1 MKRLTTLLLG
11 LVFFIALSS
20 VCTAETLKVG
30 VFDLKKIMTESK
42 TVQGYRH
49 KIDNDLLPKK
59 KAFAAKQEAGRQ
71 MEERL
76 KKEGASM
83 ATSDRRTLEEKLS
96 SDIRD
101 LKRMKEDFDA
111 ELQKIDRD
119 LTQKAFEEINKVVKD
134 IAVKE
139 SFTIIFE
146 KNAAGIVFLKEG
158 TDITEKVIK
167 AYDKK

>member
-1 MKRLTTLLLG
+1 MVLTAVVLWSMT
-11 LVFFIALSS
+11 VS
-20 VCTAETLKVG
+20 AEILKVG
-30 VFDLKKIMTESK
+30 VFDLKKVMAESK

-49 KIDNDLLPKK
+49 KIDNDLAPRK
-59 KAFAAKQEAGRQ
+59 KAYAAKQEAGRQ

-76 KKEGASM
+76 KNEGSSM
-83 ATSDRRTLEEKLS
+83 SFSDRRSLEEKLS
-96 SDIRD
+96 NEVRD

-134 IAVKE
+134 IAAKE
-139 SFTIIFE
+139 NFTIIFE

-167 AYDKK
+167 TYDRK